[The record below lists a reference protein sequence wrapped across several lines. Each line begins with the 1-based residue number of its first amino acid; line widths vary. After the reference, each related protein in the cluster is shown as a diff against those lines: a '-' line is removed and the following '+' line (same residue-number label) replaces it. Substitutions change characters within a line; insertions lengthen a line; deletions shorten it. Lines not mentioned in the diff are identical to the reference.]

1 MLETKMTFKLGDLYR
16 VNTKTINEF
25 LGILVAKKGVRL
37 TFKTIGCGSFNEI
50 IYCLKDDIVTLEGVP
65 KNRLYYYL
73 NSDDPTLISEIFNS
87 LKN

>member
-1 MLETKMTFKLGDLYR
+1 MTFKIGGVYR

-25 LGILVAKKGVRL
+25 LGILIEKKGSKL
-37 TFKTIGCGSFNEI
+37 TFKTIGDGEFNEN
-50 IYCLKDDIVTLEGVP
+50 IYCLKDDIITLEDIP

-73 NSDDPTLISEIFNS
+73 NSNDPTLISEIFNS

>member
-1 MLETKMTFKLGDLYR
+1 MIFKVGEVYN
-16 VNTKTINEF
+16 VNTKTINSF
-25 LGILVAKKGVRL
+25 LGILIEKKGLKL
-37 TFKTIGCGSFNEI
+37 TFKTISDGSFNEN
-50 IYCLKDDIVTLEGVP
+50 IYCSKDDIITLESIP

>member
-1 MLETKMTFKLGDLYR
+1 MKMTFKVGGVYR

-25 LGILVAKKGVRL
+25 MGILVSKKGAKL
-37 TFKTIGCGSFNEI
+37 TFKTIGYESFNES
-50 IYCLKDDIVTLEGVP
+50 IYCLKDDIVTLEGIP

-73 NSDDPTLISEIFNS
+73 NSSDPTLISEIFNS